1 MFSLCIPT
9 VDRYDKFLKKYL
21 PKYIENKLIN
31 EIVICDENGK
41 DVEKIQR
48 DFKSDKLKLYVND
61 NKLGPFLNKL
71 KCCRLANNIWIAL
84 IDSDNFA
91 DYKYFEIA
99 NEYIRDVV
107 TDEKT
112 ILAPSF
118 AKPDFDFKHLSGLV
132 YKKNNFNNNKNHE
145 QKYNVELKQHSSV
158 LMNTGNY
165 ILNKYIIE
173 NINIDNDSNLI
184 KNSSACDVILFNTLV
199 FEQID
204 CEMHVVPNLEY
215 EHVVHPDSTYIKE
228 HKQTQSCIDTVH
240 NRYYKLI

>member
-9 VDRYDKFLKKYL
+9 IDRYDFFLKKYL

-31 EIVICDENGK
+31 EIIICDENGK

-71 KCCRLANNIWIAL
+71 KSCRLANNIWIAL

-99 NEYIRDVV
+99 NEYIRNVV
-107 TDEKT
+107 THEKT

-118 AKPDFDFKHLSGLV
+118 AKPNFDYKDLSGLI
-132 YKKNNFNNNKNHE
+132 YKKNNFGNNRNHE
-145 QKYNVELKQHSSV
+145 KKERV

-199 FEQID
+199 FEQMD

-215 EHVVHPDSTYIKE
+215 EHVVHSDSTYIKE
-228 HKQTQSCIDTVH
+228 HKRTQSCIEEVH